1 MIIIY
6 KPIDIRRVRLE
17 KFRSPFYD
25 DVIYRDE
32 SYLWSHER
40 LQKNLSVRLKVDV
53 DGIFGVVK

>member
-1 MIIIY
+1 MTNFVFFVKIRNNDFSLNHIMIIIY

-32 SYLWSHER
+32 SYL
-40 LQKNLSVRLKVDV
+40 
-53 DGIFGVVK
+53 